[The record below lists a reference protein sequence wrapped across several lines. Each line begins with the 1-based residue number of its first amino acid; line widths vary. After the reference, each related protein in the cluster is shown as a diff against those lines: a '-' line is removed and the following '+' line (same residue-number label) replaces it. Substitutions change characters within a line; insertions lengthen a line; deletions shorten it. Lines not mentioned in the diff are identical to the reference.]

1 MCLWETNGNDDSSAP
16 MDIICCTLLKSARY
30 SHDNPPA
37 VAGKCIPLWNVD
49 AVAALVIAAAAAAPG
64 AS

>member
-1 MCLWETNGNDDSSAP
+1 

-37 VAGKCIPLWNVD
+37 VAGKCMPLWNVD
-49 AVAALVIAAAAAAPG
+49 AAAALVIAAAAAPG
-64 AS
+64 ASW